1 MRARSQG
8 LGYGSPVT
16 DADQTSTPPLT
27 FPFRFDPR
35 YRLLAAPFGISPSR
49 AEVRLGDGRLVAR
62 FGPWTVSTPL
72 TNVAGAEVTGPYG
85 LVKTAGPAH
94 LSFAD
99 RGLTFASNGDRGV
112 CIRFREPVPGISPT
126 RQPLHPALTVT
137 VADVEGLHRAVL
149 ALG

>member
-1 MRARSQG
+1 VDG
-8 LGYGSPVT
+8 V
-16 DADQTSTPPLT
+16 
-27 FPFRFDPR
+27 DPAHQR
-35 YRLLAAPFGISPSR
+35 GGRR
-49 AEVRLGDGRLVAR
+49 GD
-62 FGPWTVSTPL
+62 
-72 TNVAGAEVTGPYG
+72 GPYG